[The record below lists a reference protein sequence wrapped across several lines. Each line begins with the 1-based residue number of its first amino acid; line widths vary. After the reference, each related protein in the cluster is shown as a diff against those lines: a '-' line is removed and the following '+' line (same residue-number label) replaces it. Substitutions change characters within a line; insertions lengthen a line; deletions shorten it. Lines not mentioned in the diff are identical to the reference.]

1 MNAEQRFC
9 GTARGS
15 IGSLFVTVRVRG
27 QEDRSLPCVL
37 SYWFKQFAY
46 DDPLGGEDLPRL
58 KKWHDAMRDLQQVV
72 VAQVEVTS
80 AEGSRH
86 MKFRRTGYVGVY
98 TISDLEIAKP
108 NLRFVRAQRP
118 TLELE

>member
-1 MNAEQRFC
+1 MITEQKLR
-9 GTARGS
+9 GTAKGS

-27 QEDRSLPCVL
+27 QENRSLPCVL

-46 DDPLGGEDLPRL
+46 DDPLGGAELPRL
-58 KKWHDAMRDLQQVV
+58 KNWHDVMRDLQQVV

-98 TISDLEIAKP
+98 TIRDFKLEKP
-108 NLRFVRAQRP
+108 HLRFVRAQRP
-118 TLELE
+118 ILELQ